1 MYGPNTCPSRLAVR
15 YRVGGKQNPEQR
27 RRELCDAAIAL
38 LAREGIKGVTH
49 LKVDRKAGVA
59 DGTTSFYFRTSAA
72 LIRAAAN
79 RIADLDLADLT
90 AATRSESADD
100 GPSSAAGLAR
110 LVIRS
115 GTGARLVRSKARYE
129 LVMPSSRDAALAE
142 AFSRNQERF
151 FELHRNVV
159 AGLCPVGTDAAMI
172 DEKAYVLMTFISG
185 LMLALARGD
194 RTIGSGEQ
202 LHDIITAIVAAPLP
216 ASHREGVA
224 AVDG

>member
-1 MYGPNTCPSRLAVR
+1 M
-15 YRVGGKQNPEQR
+15 GGKQNPEQR

-59 DGTTSFYFRTSAA
+59 DGTTSFYFRTSSA

-90 AATRSESADD
+90 AATRSDNGDD
-100 GPSSAAGLAR
+100 GPSPAVGLAR

-129 LVMPSSRDAALAE
+129 LVMPSSRDAGLAE
-142 AFSRNQERF
+142 AFSHNQQRF

-159 AGLCPVGTDAAMI
+159 VALCPSDTDPGLI
-172 DEKAYVLMTFISG
+172 DEKSYVLLTFISG

-194 RTIGSGEQ
+194 RTINSDEE
-202 LHDIITAIVAAPLP
+202 LHGIITAIVAAAPA

-224 AVDG
+224 AVDR

>member
-1 MYGPNTCPSRLAVR
+1 MA
-15 YRVGGKQNPEQR
+15 GKQNPDQR

-49 LKVDRKAGVA
+49 LKVDRKAGLP

-90 AATRSESADD
+90 AATRSHTRGD
-100 GPSSAAGLAR
+100 GPSAAAGLAR

-115 GTGARLVRSKARYE
+115 GTGARLARSKARYE
-129 LVMPSSRDAALAE
+129 LVMPSSRDAGLAE
-142 AFSRNQERF
+142 AFSHNQERF
-151 FELHRNVV
+151 LELHRDVV
-159 AGLCPVGTDAAMI
+159 AGLCPAGTDQDLI
-172 DEKAYVLMTFISG
+172 NEKAYVLMTFISG

-194 RTIGSGEQ
+194 RTIDSAAQ
-202 LHDIITAIVAAPLP
+202 LLGIITAMVAAAPE
-216 ASHREGVA
+216 ASHRERVT
-224 AVDG
+224 AVDR

>member
-1 MYGPNTCPSRLAVR
+1 VA
-15 YRVGGKQNPEQR
+15 GKQNPEQR
-27 RRELCDAAIAL
+27 RRELCDAAITL

-49 LKVDRKAGVA
+49 LKVDRKAGVP

-72 LIRAAAN
+72 LMRATAN

-90 AATRSESADD
+90 AATGSGAHGDVR
-100 GPSSAAGLAR
+100 GLAR

-129 LVMPSSRDAALAE
+129 LVMPSSRDANLAE

-151 FELHRNVV
+151 LELHRSVV
-159 AGLCPVGTDAAMI
+159 AGLCPADTDPALI
-172 DEKAYVLMTFISG
+172 DEKAYVLLTFISG

-194 RTIGSGEQ
+194 RTISSDEQ
-202 LHDIITAIVAAPLP
+202 LYGIITAIVAAAP
-216 ASHREGVA
+216 AVSHREGIA
-224 AVDG
+224 AVDR

>member
-1 MYGPNTCPSRLAVR
+1 M
-15 YRVGGKQNPEQR
+15 GGKQNPEQR

-49 LKVDRKAGVA
+49 LKVDRKAGVP

-72 LIRAAAN
+72 LVRAAAN
-79 RIADLDLADLT
+79 RIADLDLADLA
-90 AATRSESADD
+90 AATGSGAHGDVR
-100 GPSSAAGLAR
+100 GLAR

-129 LVMPSSRDAALAE
+129 LVMPSSRDAGLAE

-151 FELHRNVV
+151 LELHRNVV
-159 AGLCPVGTDAAMI
+159 VGLCPADSDPALI
-172 DEKAYVLMTFISG
+172 DEKAYVLLTFISG

-194 RTIGSGEQ
+194 RTINSDDE
-202 LHDIITAIVAAPLP
+202 LHDIITAIVAAAPA

-224 AVDG
+224 AVDR

>member
-1 MYGPNTCPSRLAVR
+1 M
-15 YRVGGKQNPEQR
+15 GGKQNPELR
-27 RRELCDAAIAL
+27 RRELCDAAITL

-49 LKVDRKAGVA
+49 LKVDRKAAVP
-59 DGTTSFYFRTSAA
+59 DGTTSFYFRTSSA

-90 AATRSESADD
+90 AATRSEKGGD

-129 LVMPSSRDAALAE
+129 LVMPSSRDAGLAE
-142 AFSRNQERF
+142 AFSHNQDRF

-159 AGLCPVGTDAAMI
+159 LGLCPADTDPALI
-172 DEKAYVLMTFISG
+172 DEKAYVLLTFISG
-185 LMLALARGD
+185 LLLALARGD
-194 RTIGSGEQ
+194 RTITSDEQ
-202 LHDIITAIVAAPLP
+202 LHDIITALVTAAP
-216 ASHREGVA
+216 ATSHREGIA
-224 AVDG
+224 AVDR

>member
-1 MYGPNTCPSRLAVR
+1 M
-15 YRVGGKQNPEQR
+15 GGKQNPEQR
-27 RRELCDAAIAL
+27 RRELCDAAITL
-38 LAREGIKGVTH
+38 LARDGIKGVTH

-90 AATRSESADD
+90 AATRSESDD
-100 GPSSAAGLAR
+100 DSASSAAGLAR

-142 AFSRNQERF
+142 AFSHHQERF

-159 AGLCPVGTDAAMI
+159 LGLCPAGTDPALI
-172 DEKAYVLMTFISG
+172 DEKAYVLLTFISG
-185 LMLALARGD
+185 LMLSVARGD
-194 RTIGSGEQ
+194 RTISSPEA
-202 LHDIITAIVAAPLP
+202 LHDIITAIVAAAP
-216 ASHREGVA
+216 ATSHREGVA

>member
-1 MYGPNTCPSRLAVR
+1 M
-15 YRVGGKQNPEQR
+15 GGKQNPEQR

-59 DGTTSFYFRTSAA
+59 DGTTSFYFRTSSA

-90 AATRSESADD
+90 AATGSDHHGDVR
-100 GPSSAAGLAR
+100 GLAR

-129 LVMPSSRDAALAE
+129 LVMPSSRDADLAE
-142 AFSRNQERF
+142 AFSHNQQRF

-159 AGLCPVGTDAAMI
+159 VALCAPGTDAGLI
-172 DEKAYVLMTFISG
+172 DEKSYVLMTFISG

-194 RTIGSGEQ
+194 RTINSADE
-202 LHDIITAIVAAPLP
+202 LHDIITAIVAAAP
-216 ASHREGVA
+216 ATSHREGVA
-224 AVDG
+224 AVDR

>member
-1 MYGPNTCPSRLAVR
+1 MA
-15 YRVGGKQNPEQR
+15 GKQNPEQR
-27 RRELCDAAIAL
+27 RRELCDAAITL

-49 LKVDRKAGVA
+49 LKVDRKAGVP

-72 LIRAAAN
+72 LMRATAN

-90 AATRSESADD
+90 AATGSGAHGDVR
-100 GPSSAAGLAR
+100 GLAR

-129 LVMPSSRDAALAE
+129 LVMPSSRDANLAE

-151 FELHRNVV
+151 LELHRSVV
-159 AGLCPVGTDAAMI
+159 AGLCPADTDPALI
-172 DEKAYVLMTFISG
+172 DEKAYVLLTFISG

-194 RTIGSGEQ
+194 RTISSDEQ
-202 LHDIITAIVAAPLP
+202 LYGIITAIVAAAP
-216 ASHREGVA
+216 AVSHREGIA
-224 AVDG
+224 AVDR

>member
-1 MYGPNTCPSRLAVR
+1 MA
-15 YRVGGKQNPEQR
+15 GKQNPEQR
-27 RRELCDAAIAL
+27 RRELCDAAITL

-49 LKVDRKAGVA
+49 LKVDRKAGVP

-72 LIRAAAN
+72 LMRATAN

-90 AATRSESADD
+90 AATGSGAHGDVR
-100 GPSSAAGLAR
+100 GMAR

-129 LVMPSSRDAALAE
+129 LVMPSSRDANLAE

-151 FELHRNVV
+151 LELHRNVV
-159 AGLCPVGTDAAMI
+159 AGLCPADTDPALI
-172 DEKAYVLMTFISG
+172 DEKAYVLLTFISG

-194 RTIGSGEQ
+194 RTISSDEQ
-202 LHDIITAIVAAPLP
+202 LYGIITAIVAAAP
-216 ASHREGVA
+216 AVSHREGIA
-224 AVDG
+224 AVDR

>member
-1 MYGPNTCPSRLAVR
+1 MA
-15 YRVGGKQNPEQR
+15 GKQNPEQR
-27 RRELCDAAIAL
+27 RRELCDAAITL

-49 LKVDRKAGVA
+49 LKVDRKAGVP

-72 LIRAAAN
+72 LMRATAN

-90 AATRSESADD
+90 AATGSGAHGDVR
-100 GPSSAAGLAR
+100 GLAR

-129 LVMPSSRDAALAE
+129 LVMPSSRGANLAE

-151 FELHRNVV
+151 LELHRNVV
-159 AGLCPVGTDAAMI
+159 AGLCPADTDPALI
-172 DEKAYVLMTFISG
+172 DEKAYVLLTFISG

-194 RTIGSGEQ
+194 RTISSDEQ
-202 LHDIITAIVAAPLP
+202 LYGIITAIVAAAP
-216 ASHREGVA
+216 AVSHREGIA
-224 AVDG
+224 AVDR

>member
-1 MYGPNTCPSRLAVR
+1 M
-15 YRVGGKQNPEQR
+15 GGKQNPEQR

-49 LKVDRKAGVA
+49 LKVDRRAGVA
-59 DGTTSFYFRTSAA
+59 EGTTSFYFRTSAA

-90 AATRSESADD
+90 AATGSGSHGDAR
-100 GPSSAAGLAR
+100 GLAR

-115 GTGARLVRSKARYE
+115 GSGARLIRSKARYE
-129 LVMPSSRDAALAE
+129 LVMPSSRDAGLAE
-142 AFSRNQERF
+142 AFSHNQQRF

-159 AGLCPVGTDAAMI
+159 AGLCPADTEAALI
-172 DEKAYVLMTFISG
+172 DEKSYVLVTFISG

-194 RTIGSGEQ
+194 RTITSDEQ
-202 LHDIITAIVAAPLP
+202 LLDIITAIVAAAP
-216 ASHREGVA
+216 ATSHREGVA
-224 AVDG
+224 AVDR

>member
-1 MYGPNTCPSRLAVR
+1 MA
-15 YRVGGKQNPEQR
+15 GKQNPEQR
-27 RRELCDAAIAL
+27 RRELCDAAITL

-49 LKVDRKAGVA
+49 LKVDRKAGVP

-72 LIRAAAN
+72 LMRATAN

-90 AATRSESADD
+90 AATGSGAHGDVR
-100 GPSSAAGLAR
+100 GLAR

-129 LVMPSSRDAALAE
+129 LVMPSSRDANLAE

-151 FELHRNVV
+151 LELHRSVV
-159 AGLCPVGTDAAMI
+159 AGLCPADTDPALI
-172 DEKAYVLMTFISG
+172 DEKAYVLLTFISG

-194 RTIGSGEQ
+194 RTIRSDEQ
-202 LHDIITAIVAAPLP
+202 LYGIITAIVAAAP
-216 ASHREGVA
+216 AVSHREGVA
-224 AVDG
+224 AVDR